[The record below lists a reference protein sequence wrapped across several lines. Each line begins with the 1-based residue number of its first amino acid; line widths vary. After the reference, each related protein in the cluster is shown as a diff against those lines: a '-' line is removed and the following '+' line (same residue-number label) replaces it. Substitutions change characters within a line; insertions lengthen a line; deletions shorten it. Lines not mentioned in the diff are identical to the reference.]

1 MQWKYIIKCL
11 RPKQWIKNTFIFL
24 PLFFGGKIL
33 NTIALTQ
40 TTLAFVGFCLLASA
54 IYIINDIADIN
65 EDKNHPFKKYRPIAS
80 GNVSIKNGICLS
92 IILLIISFIIFWFSF
107 NSNDTLICWIA
118 YLALNILYTFALKK
132 HAIVDVIV
140 IALGFV
146 IRLYLGAV
154 VGDII
159 LSNWIIVLMFIL
171 ALFLAFGKRR
181 DDLNNLEI
189 NNSVSRKGIHVYS
202 IEYLNVILAILSAI
216 IVVTYIQYTLSVEVI
231 ERFGQYLFT
240 TALFVLMGVLRYLQ
254 VIIVKK
260 TDFDPTNILW
270 KDRFLQLIILAWILL
285 FAYFIYF

>member
-107 NSNDTLICWIA
+107 SSNDTLICWIA

-202 IEYLNVILAILSAI
+202 IEYLNVILGILSAI